1 MANRRQDKLVEARK
15 ILREMGSVLVAFS
28 GGVDSTLLLR
38 IAREELGDRVVA
50 LLASSPTYPSAEIL
64 EAKKL
69 ADEMGVRW
77 IEIFTQEMENPE
89 FTANTPRR
97 CYHCK
102 KELFALCRRRAE
114 DLGLKHVA
122 DGSNL
127 DDTGD
132 FRPGMEAARE
142 LRVRS
147 PLKEAGLTKAEIR
160 EISRELGLPT
170 WDKPSLAC
178 LSSRFPYGTELTPD
192 RIEQVQKAES
202 ILRGLGFRQLRV
214 RYHGELARLEV
225 EPGEINRFLD
235 PALRKKVVEE
245 IKKAGFIYVALD
257 LQGYRTG
264 AMNENLKGAKASSL
278 SGQENA

>member
-1 MANRRQDKLVEARK
+1 MTHRQTDKLAEARK
-15 ILREMGSVLVAFS
+15 ILRDMGSVLIAYS

-38 IAREELGDRVVA
+38 IAHEELGDRAVA
-50 LLASSPTYPSAEIL
+50 LLASSPTYPSTEIR

-77 IEIFTQEMENPE
+77 VEIFTEEMANPE

-102 KELFALCRRRAE
+102 KELFALCRRNAQ
-114 DLGLKHVA
+114 DLGLQHVA
-122 DGSNL
+122 DGSNM

-142 LRVRS
+142 LQIRS

-160 EISRELGLPT
+160 EISREFGLPT

-178 LSSRFPYGTELTPD
+178 LSSRFPYGTTLTLE
-192 RIEQVQKAES
+192 RIGQVEEAEN
-202 ILRGLGFRQLRV
+202 ILHRLGFRQLRV

-235 PALRKKVVEE
+235 PALRQKVVEE
-245 IKKAGFIYVALD
+245 LKRVGFIYVTLD

-264 AMNENLKGAKASSL
+264 AMNETLKGPRTGSQS
-278 SGQENA
+278 